1 MIAGPWVVCYCLGVA
16 YSCKSGNRD
25 QLFLLPPSMNDWLD
39 EDHLAWFVIDVV
51 RIIDTSKFHDA
62 HPEGPGR
69 PAFDPEMLLGLLL
82 YAYCTGVRS
91 SRAIMAACRSDLAYK
106 VTAVEL
112 VPDHRTIA
120 RFRAENEEAIK
131 TVVVEVLKICHA
143 AGMASLGR
151 VAIDGTKIG
160 SDAALDKNR
169 DGAWIRAEIDKIVGE
184 AAAVDQVEDTT
195 GQLFDTPLPEPLR
208 GRGGRLG
215 RLRAALREV
224 EAQEKAAR
232 DHQAELRRHA
242 MSEAAAGRKLR
253 GRKPTDAHAAL
264 IRAEAD
270 LEATKAKAG
279 ADPSAKTTAQIEA
292 AQAELD
298 EAARAAEA
306 APAPK
311 FSANVTDPDSRIMAT
326 KDGWV
331 QGYNVQASVNA
342 NQVVIAHSA
351 TQDHNDVD
359 QLSVMMDATRTTA
372 HAAGISEEIGL
383 ALADAGYWSEQNAA
397 HPGPERLIAT
407 SKDWKQRKAA
417 RELGETTGPPDP
429 DASPIEQ
436 MEHRLRTPD
445 GAAAY
450 ATRSHT
456 VEPVSGDIK
465 ENRGFRRFMRRG
477 CDAADSEAGLI
488 FAAHNLLKVFHHQP
502 TVLASLA

>member
-1 MIAGPWVVCYCLGVA
+1 MCYCLGVA
-16 YSCKSGNRD
+16 YSYRKGNRD
-25 QLFLLPPSMNDWLD
+25 QLFLLPPSMNDWLG

-51 RIIDTSKFHDA
+51 RVIDTSKFHDA

-69 PAFDPEMLLGLLL
+69 PAYDPEMLLGLLL

-91 SRAIMAACRSDLAYK
+91 SRAITAACRTDLAYK
-106 VTAVEL
+106 VIAVEL

-120 RFRAENEEAIK
+120 RFRAGNEEAIK
-131 TVVVEVLKICHA
+131 AVFVEVLKICHA

-151 VAIDGTKIG
+151 IAIDGTKIG

-169 DGAWIRAEIDKIVGE
+169 GAAWIRAEIDKIVGE
-184 AAAVDQVEDTT
+184 AAAADDDEDT
-195 GQLFDTPLPEPLR
+195 GGGRLFDEPLPEPLR

-224 EAQEKAAR
+224 EAQEKAATDR
-232 DHQAELRRHA
+232 QAGLRRHA

-253 GRKPTDAHAAL
+253 GRKPADPHAAL

-270 LEATKAKAG
+270 LEATRTKAG
-279 ADPSAKTTAQIEA
+279 ADPTAKRAAQIEA
-292 AQAELD
+292 AQAAVEV
-298 EAARAAEA
+298 AARAAEA
-306 APAPK
+306 AGTPK
-311 FSANVTDPDSRIMAT
+311 FSANVTDPDSRILST

-331 QGYNVQASVNA
+331 QGYNLQASVNPL
-342 NQVVIAHSA
+342 QIVIAYDT

-359 QLSVMMDATRTTA
+359 QLPAMMDTTRATA
-372 HAAGISEEIGL
+372 DAAGISEEIGML
-383 ALADAGYWSEQNAA
+383 LADAGYWSERNAA
-397 HPGPERLIAT
+397 HPGPQRLIAT

-417 RELGETTGPPDP
+417 RQLGDTTGPPDP
-429 DASPIEQ
+429 DASPIDQ
-436 MEHRLRTPD
+436 MEHRLRTPE

-456 VEPVSGDIK
+456 VEPVFGDIK
-465 ENRGFRRFMRRG
+465 ENRGYRRFMRRG
-477 CDAADSEAGLI
+477 SAAADSEAGLI
-488 FAAHNLLKVFHHQP
+488 LAAHNLLKVFHHQP